1 MSFSCITNKIP
12 CIESFPKNRHR
23 FFRLSDKWYV
33 KQMKL
38 FNFINCRASWMPGKL
53 HGSLHPPP
61 NQAYQEIK
69 AFTEMVDEF
78 GTKNVAQNTNYLR
91 KIISILYIYIFV
103 QNKIIQVMTKCYYED
118 PTFKLC
124 RGSGVPLLNFEVG
137 PGVPFLNFEGGQ
149 GCGS

>member
-1 MSFSCITNKIP
+1 MRQIRQIYTKQHFISKVLNVQVEYFQFEYYCAFLNSISINYHRLPMSFSCMTNKTL

-38 FNFINCRASWMPGKL
+38 FNFMNCRASWMPDKL

-78 GTKNVAQNTNYLR
+78 RTKNVAQNTDYLR
-91 KIISILYIYIFV
+91 KIISILYIYI
-103 QNKIIQVMTKCYYED
+103 CLE
-118 PTFKLC
+118 
-124 RGSGVPLLNFEVG
+124 
-137 PGVPFLNFEGGQ
+137 
-149 GCGS
+149 